1 MHPVHMLVEWSKL
14 IGRPLELNFDHDD
27 DGNAGCLYIASWFD
41 PAELYDVELL
51 GCALFGSGLE
61 VWDDPKLAA
70 RFVFDL
76 LAQHLNPRVNFVDIG
91 DHRRWSR
98 DWQDREKAR
107 AFLNAARELNVYE
120 DTGFDVAPPTA

>member
-1 MHPVHMLVEWSKL
+1 MPRLRSQTNKSALRLLPREVLARCIEFL
-14 IGRPLELNFDHDD
+14 PFDH
-27 DGNAGCLYIASWFD
+27 
-41 PAELYDVELL
+41 
-51 GCALFGSGLE
+51 ALVIKHVSKEF
-61 VWDDPKLAA
+61 PKLAA

-76 LAQHLNPRVNFVDIG
+76 LAQHLNPRVDFVDIG